1 VEPLS
6 KMLVEKIIQHDVE
19 KHKEHLEL
27 NAHDIVALPCLI
39 VEAKERL
46 RHIVDN
52 HWYIRGDEE
61 EPGDADQ
68 LVKVVLGFDG
78 VGKRVFC
85 RMLCLTARRIRQ
97 FRPTKTRTPRMSS
110 RKVWRI
116 WRALPT
122 GLNENLVRS
131 IVFCEQEKFDVQ
143 LMVFFGG

>member
-1 VEPLS
+1 MEPLS

-19 KHKEHLEL
+19 THKEPLDL

-78 VGKRVFC
+78 VGKRVGPVGGCWRDTGDLVLGFLSDA
-85 RMLCLTARRIRQ
+85 MLNS
-97 FRPTKTRTPRMSS
+97 K
-110 RKVWRI
+110 
-116 WRALPT
+116 
-122 GLNENLVRS
+122 ENQAV
-131 IVFCEQEKFDVQ
+131 
-143 LMVFFGG
+143 